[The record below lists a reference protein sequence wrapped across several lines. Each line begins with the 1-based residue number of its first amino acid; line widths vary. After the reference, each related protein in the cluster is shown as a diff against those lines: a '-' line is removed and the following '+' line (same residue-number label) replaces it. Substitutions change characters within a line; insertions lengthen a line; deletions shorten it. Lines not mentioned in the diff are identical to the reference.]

1 MKAQKLSRQ
10 RNHRRSEQEKMN
22 GEKNAY
28 GDSSERRYQAAR
40 DGQQS
45 RERLTERPSII
56 ALPCEVC
63 GELCPSDKLMEHQ
76 IECQREQ
83 ENTRR
88 NDPRV
93 THNASPVT
101 QEFVFNVH
109 DFSPSQR
116 SRYIEVQ
123 RGYSPTIEFEDDCVA
138 NKPVE
143 DDIAIDA
150 FAGAERSTVY
160 VTPQGE
166 DPSVTRS
173 GNDMSSATYIE
184 IQRSYS
190 PMMEFEEEDTPEA
203 FSLNIREFVH
213 TRDSTNTLGHLRLP
227 RFN

>member
-1 MKAQKLSRQ
+1 MKAQKQSRQ
-10 RNHRRSEQEKMN
+10 RNYRRREQEKMN

-28 GDSSERRYQAAR
+28 GDSSESYQAAS

-143 DDIAIDA
+143 GDIAIDA
-150 FAGAERSTVY
+150 FPRAERSTVY

-166 DPSVTRS
+166 DPSVARS

-203 FSLNIREFVH
+203 FSFNIREFVH
-213 TRDSTNTLGHLRLP
+213 TRDSTSTLGHLRLP